1 MLETEISV
9 TGYESLGPVWGQ
21 QGDLLRL
28 HTTTLGD
35 LTCLFRQA
43 PGNRAAVLWTGSLSE
58 QTGGGF
64 RAGPIPQTLSADLVQ
79 EGIASL
85 MLQYRTTHDL
95 GPCIQDT
102 RAALAF
108 LEGQGF
114 RRIALVGHS
123 FSGAVVIS
131 VAPLSLAVTAVVSL
145 AGQTYGARRVDLV
158 SPRSLLLVHGMKDQT
173 LNPYC
178 AEQMYSWA
186 KQPKRLVLLE
196 GAGHG
201 LRERLD
207 ELLPILRAWL
217 VEKLTATDELVG
229 EGGAPKASSVP
240 EP

>member
-1 MLETEISV
+1 MPDSNISLTGHET
-9 TGYESLGPVWGQ
+9 LGPVWGN

-28 HTTTLGD
+28 HTTVGD

-43 PGNRAAVLWTGSLSE
+43 PGARAAVLWAGSLAGE
-58 QTGGGF
+58 GPTL
-64 RAGPIPQTLSADLVQ
+64 RANPIPQALSTDLVK

-85 MLQYRTTHDL
+85 LLRYRETHDL

-131 VAPLSLAVTAVVSL
+131 VAPLSQAVTAVVTL
-145 AGQTYGARRVDLV
+145 ASQTYGARRADLV
-158 SPRSLLLVHGMKDQT
+158 SPRPLLLVHGMSDQT

-178 AEQMYSWA
+178 SEQIYSWA
-186 KQPKRLVLLE
+186 KHPKRLVLLE

-201 LRERLD
+201 LRERLN

-217 VEKLTATDELVG
+217 AEKLTATDEVAV
-229 EGGAPKASSVP
+229 EGSAPKAGSVT

>member
-1 MLETEISV
+1 MLETDISV
-9 TGYESLGPVWGQ
+9 TGYDSLGPVWGQ
-21 QGDLLRL
+21 QGDSLRL
-28 HTTTLGD
+28 HTTLGD
-35 LTCLFRQA
+35 LTCVFRQVPEA
-43 PGNRAAVLWTGSLSE
+43 RAVVLWTGSLFE
-58 QTGGGF
+58 QAGGF
-64 RAGPIPQTLSADLVQ
+64 RSGPIPQTLAADLAKQ
-79 EGIASL
+79 GIASL
-85 MLQYRTTHDL
+85 LLQYRTTHDL

-131 VAPLSLAVTAVVSL
+131 VAPLSPAVTAVVSL

-158 SPRSLLLVHGMKDQT
+158 SPRSLLLVHGMQDQT

-178 AEQMYSWA
+178 AEQIYSWA
-186 KQPKRLVLLE
+186 KHPKRLVLLE

-207 ELLPILRAWL
+207 ELLPLLRTWL
-217 VEKLTATDELVG
+217 AEKLTASDDMAV
-229 EGGAPKASSVP
+229 
-240 EP
+240 